1 MSTSPFSGSYQ
12 QARARFRSAA
22 VNAGAA
28 LFDYAYPESGPD
40 GGDLATDIAW
50 LGPRS
55 AEHVL
60 VTVSGTHG
68 VEGYGGS
75 GAQVHWLE
83 RGEGGRL
90 PPGAAAMLVHAIN
103 PHGFAWHRRVTHEN
117 VDLNRNWIDF
127 SAAPPENPGYAQI
140 AAALC
145 PSQWTQES
153 RARSMAEL
161 QAFIAKHSLATF
173 VQVVSGGQYTHPE
186 GLFYG
191 GAAPTLARRNLTAIL
206 REHLGQAEHIAC
218 IDYHTGLGPAGYGER
233 MVADSREGA
242 VFARACQWLGTE
254 VTSVATGDSASAKIA
269 GGWIGALPGL
279 LPHAEVTAIGLEFG
293 TVEPLFVLEAL
304 RADNW
309 LHTCGDPAAPQAQPI
324 KAAMLEAFYIDTDL
338 WRGMVLG
345 QSLLACRQM
354 LAGLTRR

>member
-1 MSTSPFSGSYQ
+1 MNTSAFGVDFRD
-12 QARARFRSAA
+12 ARSRFLSAA
-22 VNAGAA
+22 TAAGAT
-28 LFDYAYPESGPD
+28 LFEYPYPEAGPT
-40 GGDLATDIAW
+40 GEALTTDVAW
-50 LGPRS
+50 VGPRS
-55 AEHVL
+55 AENVL

-68 VEGYGGS
+68 VEGFGGS

-83 RGEGGRL
+83 SGEAGRL
-90 PPGAAAMLVHAIN
+90 PLGAAALLVHAIN
-103 PHGFAWHRRVTHEN
+103 PYGFAWRRRVTHEN

-127 SAAPPENPGYAQI
+127 GAALPDNPGYTQI

-145 PSQWTQES
+145 PSQWTAES
-153 RARSMAEL
+153 RARSMGKL
-161 QAFIAKHSLATF
+161 QAYMAQHSVAAF
-173 VQVVSGGQYTHPE
+173 VQVVTGGQYTHPQ

-191 GAAPTLARRNLTAIL
+191 GTAPTAARRALTSIL
-206 REHLGQAEHIAC
+206 QEHLGQAERIAC

-233 MVADSREGA
+233 MVADSRESPTY
-242 VFARACQWLGTE
+242 ARARQWLGAQ

-269 GGWIGALPGL
+269 GGWIGALPSMM
-279 LPHAEVTAIGLEFG
+279 PHAEVTAIGLEFG

-309 LHTCGDPAAPQAQPI
+309 LHTCGDPASPQALAI
-324 KAAMLEAFYIDTDL
+324 KAAMLNAFYIDTDL

-354 LAGLTRR
+354 LAGLTHR